1 MFERRSTFSRRLG
14 AIAVLPIAAAG
25 LIAGCGGSGDGGDGS
40 SSTELTATK
49 TFLTDHTADLVRH
62 TTTMQEAADEYY
74 DLAESSGFDY
84 EKLLAEKCDAVDASL
99 TKAKGAFVEANPNY
113 EQMEG
118 IVAGIPRTA
127 QYDTDL
133 DAGSDG
139 SDPAS
144 AVSFNL
150 TLPDGKVMEQPGNLF
165 FLLETS
171 LYGTNEDLVVKGV
184 KPDVNCDGKVEFGEG
199 LPEANA
205 LKASA
210 DEMARQAKS
219 LEADAQELE
228 ISDSDA
234 FTAITVM
241 TPTMSEYF
249 EQWKNSAF
257 VAGNG
262 KESEEGFVAT
272 SRLSD
277 IADILSGINVTY
289 DEISPQIAEE
299 NQGQAQQTGAE
310 LADLLAKAEDLRDRE
325 AGGEKFTPEQ
335 ADQLGAEMQAQAE
348 KIAGQVTQA
357 AQDLGVEIQEA

>member
-1 MFERRSTFSRRLG
+1 MFVRRSTISRRLG
-14 AIAVLPIAAAG
+14 AIAVVPIAAAG
-25 LIAGCGGSGDGGDGS
+25 LIAGCGGSGEGGDS

-49 TFLTDHTADLVRH
+49 TFLTDHTADLVEH
-62 TTTMQEAADEYY
+62 TAVMRAAADEYY
-74 DLAESSGFDY
+74 TLAESNGFDY
-84 EKLLAEKCDAVDASL
+84 EKMLAAKCDAVDATL
-99 TKAKGAFVEANPNY
+99 TRAKGAFVQANPNY

-171 LYGTNEDLVVKGV
+171 LYGTNEDLVVEGV

-219 LEADAQELE
+219 LDADARELD

-257 VAGNG
+257 VAGDG
-262 KESEEGFVAT
+262 KGGEEGFVAT

-310 LADLLAKAEDLRDRE
+310 LADLLSKAEDLRDRE
-325 AGGEKFTPEQ
+325 AGGEQFTARQ

-357 AQDLGVEIQEA
+357 ARDLGVEIQEA

>member
-1 MFERRSTFSRRLG
+1 M
-14 AIAVLPIAAAG
+14 AVVPIAAAG
-25 LIAGCGGSGDGGDGS
+25 LIAGCGGGDDDGS

-84 EKLLAEKCDAVDASL
+84 EELLAEKCDAVDASL

-133 DAGSDG
+133 DAGTDG
-139 SDPAS
+139 SDPTS

-171 LYGTNEDLVVKGV
+171 LYGTNENLVVKGV

-241 TPTMSEYF
+241 TKPEFITGCFDAYTRVETEGSGYVYGTTVNDRRTAATHPIRSL
-249 EQWKNSAF
+249 KN
-257 VAGNG
+257 
-262 KESEEGFVAT
+262 KELPAPNCKVVYGLDPRKYKDYIFSLIV
-272 SRLSD
+272 D
-277 IADILSGINVTY
+277 
-289 DEISPQIAEE
+289 
-299 NQGQAQQTGAE
+299 
-310 LADLLAKAEDLRDRE
+310 
-325 AGGEKFTPEQ
+325 
-335 ADQLGAEMQAQAE
+335 
-348 KIAGQVTQA
+348 
-357 AQDLGVEIQEA
+357 